1 MVSNE
6 INDPVKQLE
15 DCIEFLR
22 TPRKK
27 KEAKKNTEAKDSK
40 KKSTTNTKKIYK
52 SFMKVAS
59 ILVIACLFVTFAC
72 VVKLPNVEQFIITI
86 VETFSINWGANSANP
101 TNFTNYKF

>member
-27 KEAKKNTEAKDSK
+27 KESKKVIEAKDNK
-40 KKSTTNTKKIYK
+40 KKSKTNTKKIYK

-86 VETFSINWGANSANP
+86 VETFSINFGVDSCAPNNI
-101 TNFTNYKF
+101 TKIK